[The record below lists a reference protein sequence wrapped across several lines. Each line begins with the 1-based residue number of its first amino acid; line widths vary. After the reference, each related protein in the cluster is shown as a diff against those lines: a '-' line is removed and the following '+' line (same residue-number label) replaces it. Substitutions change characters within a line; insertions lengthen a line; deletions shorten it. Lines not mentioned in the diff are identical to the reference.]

1 MLLRVEELQKKF
13 YELSNFKPE
22 LIRKMFSDATIEI
35 PICQASDSIGLHE
48 PNSNFHNGWIVK
60 HKPEIIVIVWSRW
73 IANCIEKRVLPLD
86 ELVKTLGNYVPY
98 DIESDISKT
107 THRHYYV
114 LENDRY
120 EKKPY
125 PCEPFEKVLLTNNVE
140 SFFIQVQKVEDYYE
154 ITKI

>member
-13 YELSNFKPE
+13 SELSNFKPE

-35 PICQASDSIGLHE
+35 PICEDSLIGLHE
-48 PNSNFHNGWIVK
+48 PYSKFQNGWIVK
-60 HKPEIIVIVWSRW
+60 HKPEIIVTVWRRC
-73 IANCIEKRVLPLD
+73 IANMIDKRILPLA
-86 ELVKTLGNYVPY
+86 EFVKTLGNYVPY
-98 DIESDISKT
+98 GFESDISKT
-107 THRHYYV
+107 THGHYYV

-125 PCEPFEKVLLTNNVE
+125 PCEPFENVLLTNNLD